1 MSAMTMA
8 DEFKAYAKKL
18 GFPESE
24 TMGRILDIL
33 FPDEISRKI
42 AQALHKPVRIG
53 ELAEITAIPLDVLQE
68 TAEQLFCRGA
78 IARYLDPP
86 DQYRL
91 YPAMIELRD
100 ATVIH
105 PDCPQAL
112 FELWEQLI
120 TKELADLTPYWKEKN
135 VPEMLRVVPIEET
148 VASQNL
154 ILDVDSAR
162 QIFREAEVI
171 AAMPCPCRLQA
182 RRVGKEVDCP
192 APDDINLCMQTNNF
206 ARAMLARGVGE
217 RLSNE
222 EALRRIELAEDAGLV
237 HQVRNNIKEDMMMCN
252 CCSCCCSGLYMIH
265 HLDYTPYA
273 KSRFRVAFDASLCN
287 GCGLCVKRCHFFAI
301 DIDKNLKPKERVAQV
316 DYDKCYGCGLCTL
329 KCPTQALTMMEVRP
343 REAVRTT

>member
-1 MSAMTMA
+1 MNN
-8 DEFKAYAKKL
+8 EFKAYAKKL
-18 GFPESE
+18 GFPESD
-24 TMGRILDIL
+24 TMGRILAIL
-33 FPDEISRKI
+33 FPDEVSRKI
-42 AQALHKPVRIG
+42 AQALNKPTRIR
-53 ELAEITAIPLDVLQE
+53 ELAEITDIPTDILQE
-68 TAEQLFCRGA
+68 TTEQLFCRGA
-78 IARYLDPP
+78 IARYLEPP
-86 DQYRL
+86 DQFRL

-105 PDCPQAL
+105 PDCSQEL
-112 FELWEQLI
+112 FELWEHLI
-120 TKELADLTPYWKEKN
+120 THELISLTPQWKEKN

-148 VASQNL
+148 VVSQNL

-182 RRVGKEVDCP
+182 RRVGKGHDCT
-192 APDDINLCMQTNNF
+192 APEDINLCMQTNSF

-252 CCSCCCSGLYMIH
+252 CC
-265 HLDYTPYA
+265 
-273 KSRFRVAFDASLCN
+273 
-287 GCGLCVKRCHFFAI
+287 LCVKRCHFFAI

-316 DYDKCYGCGLCTL
+316 DYNKCFGCGLCTL

-343 REAVRTT
+343 RESVRST